1 MEVSDVLI
9 TLGYLAAFL
18 VYGRLCYLHGMSD
31 RGAGRGST
39 PRTLYLPYDDDAEPL
54 LVRASIQRAKR

>member
-18 VYGRLCYLHGMSD
+18 VYGRLCYLHGLND
-31 RGAGRGST
+31 RSEARGT
-39 PRTLYLPYDDDAEPL
+39 APRTLYLPYDDAAEPM
-54 LVRASIQRAKR
+54 LVRASVQRAKR